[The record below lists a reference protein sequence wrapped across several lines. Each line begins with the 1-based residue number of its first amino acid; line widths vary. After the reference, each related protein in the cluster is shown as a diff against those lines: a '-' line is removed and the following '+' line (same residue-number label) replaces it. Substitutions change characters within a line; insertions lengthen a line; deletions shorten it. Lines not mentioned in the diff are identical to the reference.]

1 MSNDL
6 NGEEMNYLKRLDL
19 EKCLTAAD
27 LTPLTW
33 GNGFQW
39 ECEFSIGDFG
49 M

>member
-19 EKCLTAAD
+19 EKCLTAVD

-39 ECEFSIGDFG
+39 ECEFSNRDFG